1 VHAANLIEFES
12 QRFSPQEVKTR
23 VARALIS
30 ALERECK
37 TYSLLSGYEQ
47 LPDDFET
54 EIKFMVNHED
64 FEKMSSIIAQVARQ
78 TSTQLFHSVDR
89 ETTERS
95 YSLASQCGSEIT
107 IVQVVCLSD
116 YCDSGLLMLR
126 AEEVLAAR
134 RWHPRGFWI
143 PACAHQF
150 AISLRQRLKKAE
162 FGRQDGDELSRL
174 YAEDCRVCDQ
184 MIARFWQKPECV
196 LLSRMAASNDWT
208 AIRDSIEV
216 LRCGLKQTA
225 SEPFAEKMTKGL
237 EREYRRYRRLSSQG
251 GGWIALI
258 GPGGAGKSAVIDA
271 IRKQFSK
278 AYEEINCIEAEAP
291 IPAQGT
297 NCSSE
302 AEDKHNQ
309 PHRGM
314 LASIGQLI
322 RLTTG
327 FLLAYAIQIV
337 PATRHSKLVI
347 SDRYVYDLLI
357 GSRRFRYRGP
367 QWLLHLATRLIPRPD
382 LVILLDAPARV
393 LHLRR
398 SEFPLDEAIEQR
410 ASYLQ
415 LLRSMHDSVVINASK
430 PLPDVIHD
438 VESVIVDYFSRRTSN
453 RLNTQVRTPVVTRI
467 DAEAPEH
474 QW

>member
-1 VHAANLIEFES
+1 VQAANLIEFES

-37 TYSLLSGYEQ
+37 TYSLLSEYEQ

-54 EIKFMVNHED
+54 EIRFMVNHED
-64 FEKMSSIIAQVARQ
+64 FENMSSIIAQVAKQ

-95 YSLASQCGSEIT
+95 YSLASQCGSEMT
-107 IVQVVCLSD
+107 IVQVVCSSD
-116 YCDSGLLMLR
+116 YRDSGLMMLR
-126 AEEVLAAR
+126 AAEVLAAR

-150 AISLRQRLKKAE
+150 AISLSQRLKKAE

-184 MIARFWQKPECV
+184 VIARFWQTPECV

-208 AIRDSIEV
+208 AIPESIEV
-216 LRCGLKQTA
+216 LRCALKQTTFE
-225 SEPFAEKMTKGL
+225 SFVEKITKGS
-237 EREYRRYRRLSSQG
+237 ERQSRRYRPLSSHG

-258 GPGGAGKSAVIDA
+258 GPSGAGKSAVIDA

-278 AYEEINCIEAEAP
+278 AYQEINCIETGAAS
-291 IPAQGT
+291 PAQGS
-297 NCSSE
+297 NLLPE
-302 AEDKHNQ
+302 AEDKHDQ
-309 PHRGM
+309 PQRGM
-314 LASIGQLI
+314 FASIDQLI
-322 RLTTG
+322 RLTFG
-327 FLLAYAIQIV
+327 YLLAYVIQIIS
-337 PATRHSKLVI
+337 AMQHSKLVI
-347 SDRYVYDLLI
+347 SDRYVYDLLV
-357 GSRRFRYRGP
+357 GSRRFRYKGP

-393 LHLRR
+393 LQLRKPE
-398 SEFPLDEAIEQR
+398 SPLDEAIEQR

-415 LLRSMHDSVVINASK
+415 LVRSMHDSVVINASK
-430 PLPDVIHD
+430 PLPDVIQD
-438 VESVIVDYFSRRTSN
+438 VESVIVDYFSRRTAK
-453 RLNTQVRTPVVTRI
+453 RLNTHVRAPFVTRI
-467 DAEAPEH
+467 DAEAAEH